1 MRERDLYFM
10 NIARTVA
17 DASKDPRRKVGA
29 IIVKNDIIISTGFNG
44 LARRFS
50 KDSNSNYW
58 KSPLKDD
65 YVIHAEVNCIINAA
79 RSNGNTVGST
89 MYSTFFPCHKCAS
102 QIINAGI
109 VRIVSPLI
117 DKNIDHKWLKSID
130 ISQELFHDCD
140 VEMVFRSK

>member
-10 NIARTVA
+10 NIAQSVA
-17 DASKDPRRKVGA
+17 SGSKDPRRKVGA

-44 LARRFS
+44 LARGFS
-50 KDSNSNYW
+50 KDYIENYW
-58 KSPLKDD
+58 KSPLKDE

-89 MYSTFFPCHKCAS
+89 MYCTFFPCHKCAS

-117 DKNIDHKWLKSID
+117 NRDKDVKWLHSID
-130 ISQELFHDCD
+130 TSQELFTDCG
-140 VEMVFRSK
+140 VEMVFRAK